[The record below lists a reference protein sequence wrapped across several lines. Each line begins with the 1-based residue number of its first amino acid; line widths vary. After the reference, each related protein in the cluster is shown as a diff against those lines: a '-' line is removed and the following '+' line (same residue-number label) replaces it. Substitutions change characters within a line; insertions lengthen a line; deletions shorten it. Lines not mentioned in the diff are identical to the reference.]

1 MSCSEGRAS
10 YDCHQ
15 LFKGY
20 EGQIKKLTSHIPD
33 ISNNSSSQT
42 HKIFSKSYTCKTIIS
57 IWSVYVRNE
66 YSFPIVE
73 SANDAHTLQHW
84 QMQSGKQ
91 LRIGPGFVCSWE
103 FITLLLTSPPWDLA
117 VLATKPT
124 TQDPVHSPLWSRT
137 FRCCGSLSPW
147 PCVRGGET
155 GTGLCHQNPVPPL
168 GQPHL
173 LPLHREQ
180 PRGGRE
186 EVATLGPGLQQ
197 AGLPLSR
204 QLGVVGWGGAVWPE
218 CCLVRFHCW
227 AELQMCPDLPPPGV
241 CVWLGR
247 WPSQYDSCL
256 LVFPDTVLWGT
267 WRTQVRPPQKTS
279 DRAMALCP
287 PCMSEAFPCPASLAS
302 QSSCQPP
309 KGSSSSSHR

>member
-1 MSCSEGRAS
+1 MTVTNCSKAMEDRLS
-10 YDCHQ
+10 
-15 LFKGY
+15 
-20 EGQIKKLTSHIPD
+20 EKLTSYIPD

-42 HKIFSKSYTCKTIIS
+42 PKIFSKSYTCKTIIS
-57 IWSVYVRNE
+57 IWPVYVRNE

-73 SANDAHTLQHW
+73 NASDAHTPQHW
-84 QMQSGKQ
+84 QMQSGTQ

-103 FITLLLTSPPWDLA
+103 FTTEFTTLLLTPPPWDLA

-124 TQDPVHSPLWSRT
+124 TQDPAHSPLWSRT
-137 FRCCGSLSPW
+137 FRRCGSLSPW

-155 GTGLCHQNPVPPL
+155 GTGLCRQNPVPPL
-168 GQPHL
+168 GQPHP

-180 PRGGRE
+180 PRGWGKKLQH
-186 EVATLGPGLQQ
+186 LGQACSRPACPSAGSWGWWGEGAQFGLN
-197 AGLPLSR
+197 AAESGST
-204 QLGVVGWGGAVWPE
+204 
-218 CCLVRFHCW
+218 
-227 AELQMCPDLPPPGV
+227 AELRSRCAQTCRHQV

-287 PCMSEAFPCPASLAS
+287 PCMSEAFPYPASLAS